1 MPAIERTSR
10 ASLDGTRRVDTGIAQ
25 KRHISFN
32 SPSPIRTVVLPNII
46 EMTQRPKIASKAGHR
61 ILKISGACSLKIR
74 YVDPDQMARNP
85 SSAKI
90 TDGLRN
96 ARK

>member
-1 MPAIERTSR
+1 MPAMERTSR
-10 ASLDGTRRVDTGIAQ
+10 ASLDGTLRVDTGIPH
-25 KRHISFN
+25 KRHVTFIT
-32 SPSPIRTVVLPNII
+32 PSPISTVVLPNII
-46 EMTQRPKIASKAGHR
+46 AMTQRPGIASKAGHR
-61 ILKISGACSLKIR
+61 MLKISGACSLKIR

-85 SSAKI
+85 NSVRI